1 MHYATHPPTHPPT
14 SRGATGAL
22 VTAGAPVAMRG
33 IYIPPHLAPRA
44 NLAPR
49 NACASHPTRAGFAQA
64 RHKAR
69 PRLRGH
75 IVKLSSSVITGALRA
90 VEPARQAPAATVA
103 VSGGI
108 TVTSHAGTF
117 RANGGATSAQAFTY
131 DRELVRDLIL
141 GKAHATAGADNLAV
155 TVRGLTRTLAA
166 VDALPELAHADSIGT
181 ADAVLASWVAG
192 ATDRKGMMPTLSC
205 VQFDGGSM
213 AATDRFRL
221 HYAPTTALGTALVP
235 ASALSWIKSGALG
248 VGMSDTAVTVS
259 AGTVSVTVMPG
270 LGDFPKWRLILPTDA
285 PLFADADAVQ
295 TLRPYLADKACAFVR
310 FTPDGTELVAT
321 DGTKRAHPIPGAVLA
336 TLPTVTPHR
345 VTVRADYLRDALAL
359 PSRAT
364 LYSASSERALTIDY
378 GDGVGALVMPI
389 RN

>member
-1 MHYATHPPTHPPT
+1 
-14 SRGATGAL
+14 
-22 VTAGAPVAMRG
+22 MR
-33 IYIPPHLAPRA
+33 
-44 NLAPR
+44 
-49 NACASHPTRAGFAQA
+49 
-64 RHKAR
+64 
-69 PRLRGH
+69 
-75 IVKLSSSVITGALRA
+75 LSSAIINGALRA

-108 TVTSHAGTF
+108 TVTSHVGTV
-117 RANGGATSAQAFTY
+117 RVNGGATSAQAFTY

-141 GKAHATAGADNLAV
+141 GKAHATAGADSLAV

-166 VDALPELAHADSIGT
+166 VDARPELAHADSIGT

-192 ATDRKGMMPTLSC
+192 AADRKGAMPSLSC

-235 ASALSWIKSGALG
+235 ASALSWIKAGAIG

-270 LGDFPKWRLILPTDA
+270 LGDFPKWRNILPTDA
-285 PLFADADAVQ
+285 PLFADADAVEI
-295 TLRPYLADKACAFVR
+295 LFPYLADKACAFVR
-310 FTPDGTELVAT
+310 FTSEGTELLALE
-321 DGTKRAHPIPGAVLA
+321 DSAKRSRMIPGAILA
-336 TLPTVTPHR
+336 TLPIVTPHR

-359 PSRAT
+359 PLRAT
-364 LYSASSERALTIDY
+364 LYSAGSSKPVTVDY
-378 GDGVGALVMPI
+378 GDGIGALVMPI
-389 RN
+389 RD

>member
-1 MHYATHPPTHPPT
+1 M
-14 SRGATGAL
+14 
-22 VTAGAPVAMRG
+22 
-33 IYIPPHLAPRA
+33 LAHHIQ
-44 NLAPR
+44 LGQDW
-49 NACASHPTRAGFAQA
+49 HTA

-75 IVKLSSSVITGALRA
+75 IVKLTSAVINGALRA
-90 VEPARQAPAATVA
+90 VEPARQARAATVA
-103 VSGGI
+103 ISGGI
-108 TVTSHAGTF
+108 TVASHVGTV
-117 RANGGATSAQAFTY
+117 RVNGGATSAQGFTY

-141 GKAHATAGADNLAV
+141 GKAHATAGADSLAV

-181 ADAVLASWVAG
+181 ADAGLASWVAG
-192 ATDRKGMMPTLSC
+192 AADRKGGMPSLSC

-221 HYAPTTALGTALVP
+221 HYAPTTVMGTGLVP
-235 ASALSWIKSGALG
+235 ASALSWIKSGVIG

-270 LGDFPKWRLILPTDA
+270 LGDFPTWRLIVPTDA
-285 PLFADADAVQ
+285 PLFADADAVD
-295 TLRPYLADKACAFVR
+295 TLRPYLADKACAFIR
-310 FTPDGTELVAT
+310 FTPDGTELVALE
-321 DGTKRAHPIPGAVLA
+321 DSSKRSRMIPGAVLA

-359 PSRAT
+359 PSRAN
-364 LYSASSERALTIDY
+364 LYSASSERALAIDY
-378 GDGVGALVMPI
+378 GNGVGALVMPI
-389 RN
+389 RD

>member
-1 MHYATHPPTHPPT
+1 M
-14 SRGATGAL
+14 
-22 VTAGAPVAMRG
+22 
-33 IYIPPHLAPRA
+33 
-44 NLAPR
+44 
-49 NACASHPTRAGFAQA
+49 
-64 RHKAR
+64 
-69 PRLRGH
+69 
-75 IVKLSSSVITGALRA
+75 KLSSAIINGALRA
-90 VEPARQAPAATVA
+90 IETRGAAPTVA
-103 VSGGI
+103 ISGGI

-117 RANGGATSAQAFTY
+117 RVNGGATSAQAFTY

-141 GKAHATAGADNLAV
+141 GKAHATAGADSLVV

-192 ATDRKGMMPTLSC
+192 AADRKGAMPSMSF

-235 ASALSWIKSGALG
+235 ASALSWIKAGALG

-270 LGDFPKWRLILPTDA
+270 LGVFPKWRNILPTDA
-285 PLFADADAVQ
+285 PLFADADAVEI
-295 TLRPYLADKACAFVR
+295 LFPYLADKSVLAVR
-310 FTPDGTELVAT
+310 FTPEGTELVAPA
-321 DGTKRAHPIPGAVLA
+321 GTAKHDRLALGAILA
-336 TLPTVTPHR
+336 TLPIVTPHR

-359 PSRAT
+359 PLRAT
-364 LYSASSERALTIDY
+364 LYSASSGSALTIDY
-378 GDGVGALVMPI
+378 GDGIGALVMPI
-389 RN
+389 RD